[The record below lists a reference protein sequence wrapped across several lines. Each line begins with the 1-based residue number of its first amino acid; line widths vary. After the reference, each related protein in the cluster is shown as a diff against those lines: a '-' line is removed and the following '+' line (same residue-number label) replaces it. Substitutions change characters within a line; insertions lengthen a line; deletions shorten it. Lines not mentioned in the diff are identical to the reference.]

1 MAMTD
6 EEIDALTLADVKRIT
21 ERATE
26 AIAKFAEARALLG
39 IQFGPS
45 QPVDHSAGSF
55 PRVAEQLNRRPPTTK
70 GIELTPDEL
79 AQREALLL
87 AARGLTPEEEAK
99 LVNGG

>member
-1 MAMTD
+1 VTS

-39 IQFGPS
+39 IQFGPPS
-45 QPVDHSAGSF
+45 DMVPVAFSAPVGY
-55 PRVAEQLNRRPPTTK
+55 PAPANRRPPTTK

-79 AQREALLL
+79 AQREALML
-87 AARGLTPEEEAK
+87 AARGLTPEEEEA
-99 LVNGG
+99 LVNGR